1 MKNILV
7 TVLVLLTIPI
17 ALAFSGS
24 NDDYKVNYA
33 IDGIG
38 LSEGSNIDYEVMS
51 NLHYLPVGEFQNA
64 DYKVNLGPYYLIPS
78 CIHDAD
84 INCDNCV
91 DMDELIA
98 YIVLWKLD
106 PEGVGMDNVL
116 DAILIWKA
124 NPDCI

>member
-1 MKNILV
+1 MKKILV

-64 DYKVNLGPYYLIPS
+64 DYKVNLGPYYLLVS
-78 CIHDAD
+78 CAHEAD
-84 INCDNCV
+84 TDCDGEISNL
-91 DMDELIA
+91 ELAA
-98 YIVLWKLD
+98 YANRWYIDSSDVTNLELAQAA
-106 PEGVGMDNVL
+106 E
-116 DAILIWKA
+116 IWY
-124 NPDCI
+124 NG